1 MQITIVGTA
10 AQVELIKAWL
20 VKMGEFGAAGNSAD
34 VAASRAPYRVLELGG
49 RAGEAA
55 LERALKAWERTHGN
69 KVKIIASGQVQ
80 EESAENEA
88 DRPKDAGPP
97 PAVRV
102 APPRVGPKAEEPK
115 AKPEKAPTKA
125 NVTRSPWPITTDL
138 LFVSQ
143 QAETSTVQKP
153 AAQGNEPGEIIVQM
167 TPQGVII
174 SSSDLDALDEFEA
187 LLRAFAPGPGTKEFQ
202 IYYLQHCKAEVA
214 HVLLVETLGGGANLN
229 AQGGSVLG
237 DLASGMFGNM
247 GMMGALLGAAG
258 GSSGATT
265 SGSVSTASGT
275 VSITPDPRLNALYV
289 QATYRDH
296 DTIRQ
301 LLQIIDVEAGPDA
314 IQIQSRP
321 RFIPVMH
328 GKADEVATIIRQVY
342 SGRLA
347 DSGGGGQRGGG
358 GGSPQELFLQMAL
371 GGRGGGRGGGGNR
384 NQANRGEEQKMTMGV
399 DLKSNSLIVS
409 APDYL
414 FSEIAELVRTLDV
427 AAVPPDQT
435 VRVASLK
442 RVNGDALKSSL
453 SSMLGT
459 NATIN
464 RTSSLTT
471 TTTALPPRTGAAGTT
486 GAGQGNTGNA
496 GGQNQGNNA
505 GFRQMAEQFNQGGR
519 GGFPGGG
526 GFGGGFPGGG
536 NFGGRGGG
544 GFPGGGN
551 FGGGRGGGGFPGG
564 GNFGGGRGG
573 GGGGFPGGGGGGGG
587 GGRRGN

>member
-1 MQITIVGTA
+1 
-10 AQVELIKAWL
+10 
-20 VKMGEFGAAGNSAD
+20 
-34 VAASRAPYRVLELGG
+34 
-49 RAGEAA
+49 
-55 LERALKAWERTHGN
+55 
-69 KVKIIASGQVQ
+69 
-80 EESAENEA
+80 
-88 DRPKDAGPP
+88 
-97 PAVRV
+97 
-102 APPRVGPKAEEPK
+102 
-115 AKPEKAPTKA
+115 
-125 NVTRSPWPITTDL
+125 
-138 LFVSQ
+138 
-143 QAETSTVQKP
+143 
-153 AAQGNEPGEIIVQM
+153 
-167 TPQGVII
+167 
-174 SSSDLDALDEFEA
+174 
-187 LLRAFAPGPGTKEFQ
+187 
-202 IYYLQHCKAEVA
+202 
-214 HVLLVETLGGGANLN
+214 
-229 AQGGSVLG
+229 
-237 DLASGMFGNM
+237 M

-258 GSSGATT
+258 GSSGGTT
-265 SGSVSTASGT
+265 SGTVSTASGT

-347 DSGGGGQRGGG
+347 DTGGGGQRGGG

-471 TTTALPPRTGAAGTT
+471 TTTAAPPRTGAAGTT
-486 GAGQGNTGNA
+486 TAQGKATPAMQAARTKAITPASGKWPSSSIRAAAAGSQVE
-496 GGQNQGNNA
+496 
-505 GFRQMAEQFNQGGR
+505 RIW
-519 GGFPGGG
+519 
-526 GFGGGFPGGG
+526 
-536 NFGGRGGG
+536 
-544 GFPGGGN
+544 
-551 FGGGRGGGGFPGG
+551 
-564 GNFGGGRGG
+564 
-573 GGGGFPGGGGGGGG
+573 
-587 GGRRGN
+587 RRLPWRWKLWWPRRRWRRLPRWR